1 MAVGVASPRAAG
13 AGYDE
18 HGKGG
23 QQSVGEPVGRIKCKP
38 DEETGYGDGYY
49 RRDEER
55 GHSVNRPL
63 DWGLAVLRI
72 SYEPDDAGQCSVFS
86 NRLCSIAYAAL
97 SVHCSGK
104 HLIARFF
111 PYGYGFACEHA
122 VVDICL
128 PFRYAAV
135 HSYSL
140 ARMCHQDI
148 SRHHIS
154 DVDLHFLSVRQHC
167 HSFWTK
173 SCEFSYGGSG
183 VTPRLVFEKSA
194 CEDKCYHH

>member
-72 SYEPDDAGQCSVFS
+72 LTSLMMLDNAVSSPTDS
-86 NRLCSIAYAAL
+86 AA
-97 SVHCSGK
+97 
-104 HLIARFF
+104 
-111 PYGYGFACEHA
+111 
-122 VVDICL
+122 
-128 PFRYAAV
+128 
-135 HSYSL
+135 
-140 ARMCHQDI
+140 
-148 SRHHIS
+148 
-154 DVDLHFLSVRQHC
+154 
-167 HSFWTK
+167 
-173 SCEFSYGGSG
+173 
-183 VTPRLVFEKSA
+183 
-194 CEDKCYHH
+194 